1 MEWLSLS
8 NPVLDIAII
17 GGGFSGTMLA
27 VHLLHGA
34 PELSVAIIDPAKLP
48 GRGLAYGS
56 EYKCHLMNVPAGNMS
71 AFPSDPHH
79 FLRWSRE
86 FYEPWVQ
93 PRSFLP
99 RGVYG
104 AYVGSL
110 LDHARKRSANSQFH
124 WIQDEV

>member
-1 MEWLSLS
+1 LS
-8 NPVLDIAII
+8 NPLLNTVII

-27 VHLLHGA
+27 AHLLRGA
-34 PELSVAIIDPAKLP
+34 SSLSVAIVDPSKLP

-71 AFPSDPHH
+71 AFSSDPHH

-104 AYVGSL
+104 AYVGSI
-110 LDHARKRSANSQFH
+110 LDEARRNASA
-124 WIQDEV
+124 